1 MNMVL
6 DDAAEID
13 ATKKTTKSL
22 GRILLKGDT
31 IALMQTANP
40 TPNE

>member
-1 MNMVL
+1 MNLVL
-6 DDAAEID
+6 DDAAEVD
-13 ATKKTTKSL
+13 AAKKTNKAL

-40 TPNE
+40 SANE